1 MQKPNQSERA
11 FPAPKAPRKA
21 PEPAQKAS
29 GEPRV
34 APSAEANWRRP
45 NAAPT
50 RRPGHGTAKMY
61 AGYNQYELKGVRI
74 GNWVDEAALLEATG
88 HNRGPRPGEPDFGID
103 NPERVIGAPG
113 ATHPKDWQS
122 DYQAG
127 YIDHTGRD
135 NYRPMPDHGQRE
147 RSRATTG
154 SQPRRPP
161 PPAQPGR

>member
-1 MQKPNQSERA
+1 
-11 FPAPKAPRKA
+11 
-21 PEPAQKAS
+21 
-29 GEPRV
+29 
-34 APSAEANWRRP
+34 
-45 NAAPT
+45 
-50 RRPGHGTAKMY
+50 MY

-127 YIDHTGRD
+127 FIDHTGRD
-135 NYRPMPDHGQRE
+135 LPADA
-147 RSRATTG
+147 RSWTKRSSTEAGRSEASRRGDG
-154 SQPRRPP
+154 S
-161 PPAQPGR
+161 

>member
-1 MQKPNQSERA
+1 
-11 FPAPKAPRKA
+11 
-21 PEPAQKAS
+21 
-29 GEPRV
+29 
-34 APSAEANWRRP
+34 
-45 NAAPT
+45 
-50 RRPGHGTAKMY
+50 MY

-127 YIDHTGRD
+127 FIDHTGRD

-147 RSRATTG
+147 AM
-154 SQPRRPP
+154 RRV
-161 PPAQPGR
+161 AVAKRVEEEEGFTVKGRIIVLCSVVALV